1 MGMDLWMSEGQ
12 LEWGSFWN
20 VIAMKNETVELGREL
35 GGLLLVTGWM
45 AMLAWKMKK
54 V

>member
-1 MGMDLWMSEGQ
+1 
-12 LEWGSFWN
+12 
-20 VIAMKNETVELGREL
+20 MKNEAVELGREL

-45 AMLAWKMKK
+45 SVLTWKMKK